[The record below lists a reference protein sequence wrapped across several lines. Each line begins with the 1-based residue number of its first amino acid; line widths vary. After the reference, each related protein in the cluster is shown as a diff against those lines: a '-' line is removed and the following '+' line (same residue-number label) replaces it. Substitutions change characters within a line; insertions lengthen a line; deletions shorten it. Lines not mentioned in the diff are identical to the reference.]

1 MSNDNINVNIN
12 NDKDDDNNNNN
23 NLLQEDA
30 KLTRQPSVISLY
42 SSMRAKLYHPPKEG
56 SSIRER

>member
-1 MSNDNINVNIN
+1 MSNDNIN

-30 KLTRQPSVISLY
+30 KLTRQPSVVSLY
-42 SSMRAKLYHPPKEG
+42 SSMRAKLYHPPKEDF
-56 SSIRER
+56 SSMER